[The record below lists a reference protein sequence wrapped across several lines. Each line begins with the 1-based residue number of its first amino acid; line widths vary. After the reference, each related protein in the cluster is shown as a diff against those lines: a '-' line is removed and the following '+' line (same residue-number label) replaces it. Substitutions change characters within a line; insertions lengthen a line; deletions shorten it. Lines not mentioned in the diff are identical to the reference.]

1 MNELNGYLEIG
12 KGPTKVLAMSGW
24 FGEAADWTVM
34 ANAFDPEVF
43 TVVSFDYRGYGLS
56 RHLTGDFTFEESA
69 GDAMRLVDRLG
80 WNRFSL
86 IGHSMG
92 GVAIQRLMLAA
103 GGRVERMVAVTA
115 VPACSA
121 RMDAQRLAMF
131 ESAVTEQAKREF
143 IINFSTGSR
152 LPATWIREA
161 ARRSMESSTADAFG
175 AYLKQWATVDFC
187 EQVQGNPTP
196 VKVLIG
202 EYDPTL
208 NADLMQRTWL
218 SWYPNSDMETLS
230 NAGHYPMFEVP
241 LALAATIQE
250 FLRQS

>member
-1 MNELNGYLEIG
+1 MKELNGHLQIG
-12 KGPTKVLAMSGW
+12 NGPTKVLAMSGW
-24 FGEAADWTVM
+24 FGEAADWSVM

-43 TVVSFDYRGYGLS
+43 TIVSFDYRGYGRS
-56 RHLTGDFTFEESA
+56 RHLSGEFTFEESA
-69 GDAMRLVDRLG
+69 DDAMRLVNHLG
-80 WNRFSL
+80 WDRFSL

-103 GGRVERMVAVTA
+103 GGRVEKMVAVTA

-131 ESAVTEQAKREF
+131 EAAVTEQARREF

-152 LPATWIREA
+152 LPAAWVRQVA
-161 ARRSMESSTADAFG
+161 QRSMESSTPAAFG
-175 AYLKQWATVDFC
+175 AYLKQWATVDFS
-187 EQVQGNPTP
+187 ELVQGNETP
-196 VKVLIG
+196 VKVLVG

-208 NADLMQRTWL
+208 NTDLMQRTWL
-218 SWYPNSDMETLS
+218 SWYPNSSMEPLANS
-230 NAGHYPMFEVP
+230 GHYPMFEVP
-241 LALAATIQE
+241 LALAAAIQE

>member
-1 MNELNGYLEIG
+1 MNELNGYLQIG
-12 KGPTKVLAMSGW
+12 HGPRKVLAMSGW

-43 TVVSFDYRGYGLS
+43 TIVSFDYRGYGLS
-56 RHLTGDFTFEESA
+56 SHLCGEFTFEESA
-69 GDAMRLVDRLG
+69 SDAMRLADHLG
-80 WNRFSL
+80 WDRFSL

-103 GGRVERMVAVTA
+103 GARVEKMVAVTA

-131 ESAVTEQAKREF
+131 ESAVTDAAKREF

-152 LPATWIREA
+152 LPATWVRQA
-161 ARRSMESSTADAFG
+161 ARRSMESSTAAAFG
-175 AYLKQWATVDFC
+175 AYLKQWATVDFSDL
-187 EQVQGNPTP
+187 VQGNPTP

-202 EYDPTL
+202 EHDPTL

-218 SWYPNSDMETLS
+218 SWYPNSAMETLPNS
-230 NAGHYPMFEVP
+230 GHYPMFEVP
-241 LALAATIQE
+241 LALAATIPD